1 MIQVALR
8 MDYSNTRGR
17 GICKLLDEFRCPLT
31 AILRNLS
38 LFPLDIGMSST
49 LEDLAGS
56 LEVWRR
62 CILES
67 S

>member
-1 MIQVALR
+1 MIQVGLR

-17 GICKLLDEFRCPLT
+17 GICNLLDEFRCPLT

-49 LEDLAGS
+49 LEDLAGCV
-56 LEVWRR
+56 E
-62 CILES
+62 I
-67 S
+67 